1 MICGDY
7 SQKAIKFKRQDSH
20 NKILRH
26 LEYFMSNQKGQLTK
40 QDVNFFNY
48 YLHIHNLRQST
59 G

>member
-7 SQKAIKFKRQDSH
+7 SQKAINFKRQDSH

-40 QDVNFFNY
+40 QDVNF
-48 YLHIHNLRQST
+48 
-59 G
+59 